1 VNPYVL
7 LFCGRI
13 KKYIYNTKGNMGS
26 VNEKLSESVEGKK
39 SEMRKPEALSTVV
52 NNCQFMAFTAR
63 IPHV

>member
-13 KKYIYNTKGNMGS
+13 KKYTYNTKGNRGS
-26 VNEKLSESVEGKK
+26 ENAKGNESAEGKK
-39 SEMRKPEALSTVV
+39 SEMRKPEALSTVG
-52 NNCQFMAFTAR
+52 NDCQFVAFTAG